1 MPEREI
7 ITTSDRPDLD
17 EQSQAALLPVWPEF
31 IFHDQ
36 VSSDLMGPVA
46 ERFPSCDIRILEDGE
61 VIAGSWGVPLRWD
74 GTPEALPAGY
84 DEALISAVTGHE
96 QGVPPDTL
104 CVLAVAVRADR
115 QGAGL
120 GGQAL
125 TAMRSVTTT
134 AGLARMISPV
144 RPVLKSRYPLT
155 PMANYARWTRA
166 DGTHIDPWI
175 RTHLRLGAMILRPAV
190 RSMVVTGTVAEW
202 EEWAGLAFPESG
214 RYVVPQALDL
224 LEIDRER
231 DLGAYAETNLWMRHL

>member
-1 MPEREI
+1 MPDREI

-36 VSSDLMGPVA
+36 VSSDLMGPVG
-46 ERFPSCDIRILEDGE
+46 ECFPSCDIRILEDGE
-61 VIAGSWGVPLRWD
+61 VIAGSWGVPFRWD
-74 GTPEALPAGY
+74 GTPETLPAGY
-84 DEALISAVTGHE
+84 DEALIKAVTGHE
-96 QGVPPDTL
+96 QGVAPDTL

-115 QGAGL
+115 QGTGL

-125 TAMRSVTTT
+125 IAMRSVTAT

-155 PMANYARWTRA
+155 PMANYARWTRP

-175 RTHLRLGAMILRPAV
+175 RTHLRLGGTILRPAV
-190 RSMVVTGTVAEW
+190 RSMIVTGTVAEW
-202 EEWAGLAFPESG
+202 EEWTGLAFPESG
-214 RYVVPQALDL
+214 PYVVPQALDL
-224 LEIDRER
+224 VQIDREQ
-231 DLGAYAETNLWMRHL
+231 DVGSYAETNLWMRHL

>member
-1 MPEREI
+1 MPKREI

-36 VSSDLMGPVA
+36 VSSDLIGPVG
-46 ERFPSCDIRILEDGE
+46 ECFPQCDIRILEDGE
-61 VIAGSWGVPLRWD
+61 VIAGSWGVPFRWD
-74 GTPEALPAGY
+74 GTPETLPAGY
-84 DEALISAVTGHE
+84 DEALITAVTGHE

-115 QGAGL
+115 QGTGL

-125 TAMRSVTTT
+125 LAMRSVTTT
-134 AGLARMISPV
+134 TGLTRMISPV

-155 PMANYARWTRA
+155 PMANYARWTRP

-175 RTHLRLGAMILRPAV
+175 RTHLRLGGIILRPAV
-190 RSMVVTGTVAEW
+190 RSMIVTGTVADW
-202 EEWAGLAFPESG
+202 EEWTGLAFPESG
-214 RYVVPQALDL
+214 PYVVPQALDL
-224 LEIDRER
+224 VQIDREQ
-231 DLGAYAETNLWMRHL
+231 DVGSYAETNLWIRHR

>member
-36 VSSDLMGPVA
+36 ISSDLMGPVA
-46 ERFPSCDIRILEDGE
+46 QCFPQYDIRILEDGE

-74 GTPEALPAGY
+74 GSPEALPTGY

-120 GGQAL
+120 GGQVL
-125 TAMRSVTTT
+125 IAMRSVTTT
-134 AGLARMISPV
+134 AWRPCSPAA
-144 RPVLKSRYPLT
+144 T
-155 PMANYARWTRA
+155 
-166 DGTHIDPWI
+166 
-175 RTHLRLGAMILRPAV
+175 
-190 RSMVVTGTVAEW
+190 
-202 EEWAGLAFPESG
+202 
-214 RYVVPQALDL
+214 QQ
-224 LEIDRER
+224 
-231 DLGAYAETNLWMRHL
+231 